1 MSADPSS
8 DPTASL
14 DALGV
19 RYPVLLLDFGGVCIP
34 HPFEIPELFA
44 AAFGLDLASMA
55 AAAGADP
62 SDPRS
67 DPNWQRQQAGEIT
80 ERQYW
85 AIRAEQVGRLVTGEP
100 WGLQEFFHRF
110 HNDVESAALVRH
122 DADVVVDAALDA
134 GCRVAILT
142 NDLRHFAGERFV
154 AENPFVAKCD
164 PLIDAD
170 LTGFM
175 KPDPRAYQGALA
187 ASGTRRRARCCSW
200 TISRRTWTAVGPP
213 ACRAFSSTPPTPDAP
228 GGRWRRR
235 CSVTP
240 GPTGCC
246 RRAEADAL
254 DPTR

>member
-187 ASGTRRRARCCSW
+187 ALGN
-200 TISRRTWTAVGPP
+200 
-213 ACRAFSSTPPTPDAP
+213 PTPGEVLFVDDQPANVD
-228 GGRWRRR
+228 GGRAAGLSCLFFDTTDARRSWWQVAAALFGDAGADR
-235 CSVTP
+235 LL
-240 GPTGCC
+240 PTS
-246 RRAEADAL
+246 
-254 DPTR
+254 